1 MDFDSII
8 YIVIAIVL
16 AVVNAVAQKK
26 KKAQTSAS
34 APKPSSSNQFQS
46 QDDELGYE
54 QDDEESVA
62 ANPFEILFGEQ
73 PASPVYDKHKEEISG
88 EEINELELVVQPEP
102 EPELTSYQKQMQEKA
117 KEFVDFQHEKN
128 VFDFDEDSIASSA
141 IGNALTEEEEEEKA
155 YIDSQNDIMNDF
167 DGATAI
173 VYSEVITPKYFS
185 LGVNS

>member
-26 KKAQTSAS
+26 KKAQANAS
-34 APKPSSSNQFQS
+34 APKPSSSNQS
-46 QDDELGYE
+46 QNQGNDYGYE
-54 QDDEESVA
+54 QDGDESVT
-62 ANPFEILFGEQ
+62 ANPFEILFGEK
-73 PASPVYDKHKEEISG
+73 PESPIYAKHEEEIPDEVVYER
-88 EEINELELVVQPEP
+88 EEEVQPVL
-102 EPELTSYQKQMQEKA
+102 EPELTGYQKQMQEKA
-117 KEFVDFQHEKN
+117 QEFVDFQHEKN

-155 YIDSQNDIMNDF
+155 YIDSQNDILRDF
-167 DGATAI
+167 DGVTAI